1 MARRLHVAWTPT
13 SLPDSIVLL
22 GGWDNAAPL
31 TAEIL
36 PGFEKWSSSHL
47 FFVIKGGKTFALR
60 HRGHGQAA
68 CGIPDGDTIVM
79 TGGWRQH
86 YVTRWLS
93 SPSPSSLCKNL
104 SIKTV
109 FPWTNRLDCNGF
121 YFMTSPS
128 SPLWKHRHH

>member
-1 MARRLHVAWTPT
+1 MAWTPT

-93 SPSPSSLCKNL
+93 SSSPSSLCKASKL
-104 SIKTV
+104 
-109 FPWTNRLDCNGF
+109 
-121 YFMTSPS
+121 S
-128 SPLWKHRHH
+128 SPGKTDWIVMNFISWPLHSLWKHHHH